1 MFGSS
6 KPMASLSSGLLAR
19 KGQARPAMRPQ
30 GFGGFVGVTQGLDD
44 LGWNDMGNGTAAREA
59 IASVGVIPAADAA
72 DAQPAATEPLAPAA
86 VSLAMPVVTPV
97 VAPVETPAPVLASK
111 PTVAP
116 DAPAEPIPTVLVERD
131 ALKAKVEAPASV
143 KSVSVPTA
151 ARLRRETQHAGKAA
165 FTLRVDADRH
175 LRLRIATAITN
186 RSAQDLVTQGL
197 DALLGAIP
205 EVESLISQLPRATT
219 PRKSAK

>member
-6 KPMASLSSGLLAR
+6 KPMGSLSSGLLAR

-30 GFGGFVGVTQGLDD
+30 GFGGFGGVTQGLDD
-44 LGWNDMGNGTAAREA
+44 LGWNDMGGREA
-59 IASVGVIPAADAA
+59 AAAELTV
-72 DAQPAATEPLAPAA
+72 QPAAEPVPASEAPLASVA
-86 VSLAMPVVTPV
+86 VALAPPV
-97 VAPVETPAPVLASK
+97 VAAEPAAPVLAA
-111 PTVAP
+111 VP
-116 DAPAEPIPTVLVERD
+116 DAANEPIPTVLVERE
-131 ALKAKVEAPASV
+131 ALKAKVEAPVAV
-143 KSVSVPTA
+143 KSVSLPTA

-205 EVESLISQLPRATT
+205 EVEALVSQLPCAAA